1 MQAAFFVQKKYR
13 NKQLLRYE
21 WGTLFYLLGRLKNL
35 MAFSR
40 AILR

>member
-1 MQAAFFVQKKYR
+1 MQAAFFCAKKYR
-13 NKQLLRYE
+13 NKQLLRY
-21 WGTLFYLLGRLKNL
+21 GRRTLFYLSGRLKNL